1 MHWYGAPVAVQP
13 ALVAVCA
20 NRWFGVEAAGNEG
33 HQLSKTANSSA
44 SAIWRLG
51 FQVGECKIQVSTH
64 RDGTDS
70 MDMNHIHGSFTL
82 NQKYVGSMDLDR

>member
-1 MHWYGAPVAVQP
+1 
-13 ALVAVCA
+13 
-20 NRWFGVEAAGNEG
+20 
-33 HQLSKTANSSA
+33 
-44 SAIWRLG
+44 LG